1 MSPWRKFIAVKLP
14 PFLSWSEKCSKFGH
28 VTLTHWFFK
37 SLLHQSFG
45 QTFFWKCVKK
55 VLLKIS
61 INFRMYEH
69 WFCPSRT
76 FYCIF
81 NVTLTRPYC
90 KYMVLNELQNQW
102 FFGVNFLCLINWCN
116 SGWCF
121 AFFLKSTCSLE
132 LNIYV
137 TLTQTFQAI
146 EEEVGPK
153 LLFVDFWLQHLT
165 SGAERLG

>member
-1 MSPWRKFIAVKLP
+1 MPPWRKFIAVKLP

-28 VTLTHWFFK
+28 VTLTHWFLKVYCTRVLAKNFP
-37 SLLHQSFG
+37 
-45 QTFFWKCVKK
+45 WKCVKN

-90 KYMVLNELQNQW
+90 KYMVLNKLQNQE

-121 AFFLKSTCSLE
+121 AFFLKSICSLE

-153 LLFVDFWLQHLT
+153 LFLLIFGLNIYPVGQI
-165 SGAERLG
+165 G

>member
-1 MSPWRKFIAVKLP
+1 MPPWRKFIAVKLP

-28 VTLTHWFFK
+28 VTLTHWFLKVYCTRVLAKNFP
-37 SLLHQSFG
+37 
-45 QTFFWKCVKK
+45 WKCVKN

-69 WFCPSRT
+69 WFCPYKT

-81 NVTLTRPYC
+81 SVTLTRSYC

-132 LNIYV
+132 LNIHV

-153 LLFVDFWLQHLT
+153 LLYIIILKHSYNFYY
-165 SGAERLG
+165 